1 MNDGVKI
8 DTAVILA
15 GGLGTRLRA
24 AVSDVPKPMAPI
36 NGRPFLEYQID
47 FWFEQGIKH
56 FILSVGYKHE
66 IISSY
71 FGSQYHGA
79 TIDYVVE
86 DVPMGTGGGLLASL
100 KYLSNINPF
109 LLLNGDSFFEVSI
122 SDLLKHHLVN
132 RAAVTFS
139 LFRTSERGRYMGMQ
153 LSDDGRILS
162 LGDKKDQSDVL
173 ANGGVYIVDPMA
185 FDGFPAPTKVA
196 ISLEGDIF
204 PELLKSEAGM
214 WGHQSNGFFIDIGVP
229 EDYFR
234 AQDMPA
240 FKKIPRQEVI

>member
-1 MNDGVKI
+1 VSDGVDI

-15 GGLGTRLRA
+15 GGFGTRLRS

-36 NGRPFLEYQID
+36 NGRPFLEYLID

-71 FGSQYHGA
+71 FGSKYHGA

-86 DVPMGTGGGLLASL
+86 DMPMGTGGGLLASL
-100 KYLSNINPF
+100 KYLSNTNPV
-109 LLLNGDSFFEVSI
+109 LLLNGDSFFDISI
-122 SDLLKHHLVN
+122 SDLLKHHLTN

-162 LGDKKDQSDVL
+162 LGDKKNQSDVL
-173 ANGGVYIVDPMA
+173 ANGGVYIVDPIA
-185 FDGFPAPTKVA
+185 FDGFPAPTKQA

-204 PELLKSEAGM
+204 PGLLKSEAGM
-214 WGHQSNGFFIDIGVP
+214 WGYQSNGLFIDIGVP

-240 FKKIPRQEVI
+240 FKKIPT

>member
-1 MNDGVKI
+1 MKDGVNI

-36 NGRPFLEYQID
+36 NGHPFLEYQMN
-47 FWFEQGIKH
+47 FWLKQGIKR

-66 IISSY
+66 LISSY
-71 FGSQYHGA
+71 FGSQYREA
-79 TIDYVVE
+79 KVDYAVE
-86 DVPMGTGGGLLASL
+86 ESPMGTGGGLLLSL
-100 KYLSNINPF
+100 KHLSNANPF
-109 LLLNGDSFFEVSI
+109 LLLNGDTFFDI
-122 SDLLKHHLVN
+122 PITGLLKYHLT
-132 RAAVTFS
+132 RGAAVTFS
-139 LFRTSERGRYMGMQ
+139 LFQTSEKERYMGMQ

-162 LGDKKDQSDVL
+162 LGDKKNQSDAL
-173 ANGGVYIVDPMA
+173 ANGGVYIVDPLA
-185 FDGFPAPTKVA
+185 FNCYPAPTKQA
-196 ISLEGDIF
+196 ISLESDIF

-214 WGHQSNGFFIDIGVP
+214 WGYQSNGLFIDIGVP

-240 FKKIPRQEVI
+240 FKKILRQEAI

>member
-1 MNDGVKI
+1 MSDGVDI

-15 GGLGTRLRA
+15 GGFGTRLRS

-36 NGRPFLEYQID
+36 NGRPFLEYLID

-71 FGSQYHGA
+71 FGSEYHGA

-100 KYLSNINPF
+100 KYLSNTNPV
-109 LLLNGDSFFEVSI
+109 LLLNGDSFFDISI
-122 SDLLKHHLVN
+122 SDLLKHHLTN

-162 LGDKKDQSDVL
+162 LGDKKNQSDVL
-173 ANGGVYIVDPMA
+173 ANGGVYIVDPIA
-185 FDGFPAPTKVA
+185 FDGFPAPTKQA

-204 PELLKSEAGM
+204 PGLLKSEAGM
-214 WGHQSNGFFIDIGVP
+214 WGYQSNGLFIDIGVP

-234 AQDMPA
+234 AQDMLA
-240 FKKIPRQEVI
+240 FQKIPK

>member
-1 MNDGVKI
+1 LNDGVTI
-8 DTAVILA
+8 NTAVILA
-15 GGLGTRLRA
+15 GGLGARLRA
-24 AVSDVPKPMAPI
+24 TVSDVPKPMAPI
-36 NGRPFLEYQID
+36 NGRPFLEYLID

-71 FGSQYHGA
+71 FGSKYHGA

-86 DVPMGTGGGLLASL
+86 DVPMGTGGGLLLSL
-100 KYLSNINPF
+100 KYLSNTNPF
-109 LLLNGDSFFEVSI
+109 LLLNGDSFFDVSI
-122 SDLLKHHLVN
+122 SDLLKHHLTN

-162 LGDKKDQSDVL
+162 LGDKKNQSDVL
-173 ANGGVYIVDPMA
+173 ANGGVYIVDPIA
-185 FDGFPAPTKVA
+185 FAGFPAPTKQA

-204 PELLKSEAGM
+204 PGLLKSEAGM
-214 WGHQSNGFFIDIGVP
+214 WGYQSNGLFIDIGVP

>member
-1 MNDGVKI
+1 MSDGVDI

-15 GGLGTRLRA
+15 GGFGTRLRS

-36 NGRPFLEYQID
+36 NGRPFLEYLID

-71 FGSQYHGA
+71 FGSKYHGA

-86 DVPMGTGGGLLASL
+86 DMPMGTGGGLLASL
-100 KYLSNINPF
+100 KYLSNTNPV
-109 LLLNGDSFFEVSI
+109 LLLNGDSFFDISI
-122 SDLLKHHLVN
+122 SDLLKHHLTN

-162 LGDKKDQSDVL
+162 LGDKKNQSDVL
-173 ANGGVYIVDPMA
+173 ANGGVYIVDPIA
-185 FDGFPAPTKVA
+185 FDGFPAPTKQA

-204 PELLKSEAGM
+204 PGLLKSEAGM
-214 WGHQSNGFFIDIGVP
+214 WGYQSNGLFIDIGVP

-240 FKKIPRQEVI
+240 FKKIPT